1 MKKEKTN
8 KEEKATKKDKKKLT
22 RKQLIF
28 LIITA
33 LFIAIIMLMDFSPLG
48 YIYAA
53 GLTITLMPIPVV
65 AGAISLGPV
74 GGMILGFVFGLTSF
88 LQCFGIGYVID
99 PSAGTLFQA
108 SQFGTIITCFVPRI
122 LMGLCVSLLFKALM
136 RFNATKKVAYPV
148 AAVSGAVFNTAFFL
162 TSYIVMFK
170 NTVLAEKSVMSIIIP
185 VLTLNTLI
193 EICVTLVIG
202 GSIAIAVDRVVK
214 KALKT
219 TK

>member
-1 MKKEKTN
+1 
-8 KEEKATKKDKKKLT
+8 
-22 RKQLIF
+22 
-28 LIITA
+28 
-33 LFIAIIMLMDFSPLG
+33 
-48 YIYAA
+48 
-53 GLTITLMPIPVV
+53 
-65 AGAISLGPV
+65 
-74 GGMILGFVFGLTSF
+74 
-88 LQCFGIGYVID
+88 
-99 PSAGTLFQA
+99 
-108 SQFGTIITCFVPRI
+108 
-122 LMGLCVSLLFKALM
+122 M